1 MRESRRP
8 VSDLSGKSTIM
19 ERKREGVARGGKE
32 GEKVRGRDIISRMN
46 MKMRPNNEEI
56 NA

>member
-1 MRESRRP
+1 M
-8 VSDLSGKSTIM
+8 SDLSGKNTIM